1 MDIPTLTG
9 FFMWCSII
17 NGGFLL
23 LWTGCCMFAP
33 NLVFRTQSRWF
44 SIPRESFDVLI
55 YAFIG
60 LFKIFFL
67 VFNLVPFLALTII
80 A

>member
-1 MDIPTLTG
+1 MDVPTLTG

-23 LWTGCCMFAP
+23 LWTGFCMFAP
-33 NLVFRTQSRWF
+33 NLVFRTQSLWF
-44 SIPRESFDVLI
+44 SISRENFDVLI

-60 LFKIFFL
+60 LYKIFFL